1 MNPRVN
7 ENFRRQDA
15 TTAKKK
21 IGVRD
26 ARTLKFSLLGV
37 AGVLA
42 ANHFAVAGGLLPPW
56 GDPTDVPLPTWA
68 HSVAPKKAETD
79 VFAAPGRLDLK
90 RATTL
95 AGARL
100 PLYGSQRGAGCGG
113 RWLHVGL
120 SSWVCSDYVDLAP
133 EPPSDEVV
141 LASDGLPYRYYF
153 VGKSGASGYANL
165 VRAGEEAPDEDLDP
179 GFAVATTEERS
190 ERGQRW
196 VKTRHG
202 TWISTTELAAA
213 RPSSFHGE
221 DIGPAEAQRDLD
233 FAWVLPP
240 KINVYNA
247 PNFSGKVA
255 GTLTRREVVHVR
267 EEKATGG
274 AVAVRISDDGVAPA
288 RWVDRR
294 SLARPELASPPPEVS
309 GESERWIDVHLAS
322 QTLVAYEGK
331 SPIFATLVSTGTGRP
346 GTVGPAD
353 TSTHKGTFRIWVKLL
368 SSTMDNL
375 ESPDKLQ
382 EATSAVEGPRYSMED
397 VPYVQFFDKA
407 IAIHGVFWHDDFGK
421 VRSHGCVNVAPRDAA
436 RLFALT
442 SPKLTTGLSA
452 ILPARVE
459 LGTVVRVR

>member
-1 MNPRVN
+1 MTR
-7 ENFRRQDA
+7 A
-15 TTAKKK
+15 
-21 IGVRD
+21 
-26 ARTLKFSLLGV
+26 LLLVV
-37 AGVLA
+37 A
-42 ANHFAVAGGLLPPW
+42 AVGLMPPW

-95 AGARL
+95 AGAHL

-120 SSWVCSDYVDLAP
+120 SSWVCSDYVDLAA
-133 EPPSDEVV
+133 EPPSDDV
-141 LASDGLPYRYYF
+141 LLATDGLPYRYFF
-153 VGKSGASGYANL
+153 VGKRGASGYANL
-165 VRAGEEAPDEDLDP
+165 SRAGEEAPDEDLDP
-179 GFAVATTEERS
+179 GFAVATTEERA

-202 TWISTTELAAA
+202 TWLSTTELAAA

-221 DIGPAEAQRDLD
+221 DIGAGQAQRDLD
-233 FAWVLPP
+233 FAWVLPA

-247 PNFSGKVA
+247 PNFSGKAA
-255 GTLTRREVVHVR
+255 GTRARREIVHVR

-274 AVAVRISDDGVAPA
+274 AVAVRISDDGVVPA
-288 RWVDRR
+288 QWVDGR
-294 SLARPELASPPPEVS
+294 SLARPQVSSPPVEVS
-309 GESERWIDVHLAS
+309 GENERWIDVHLPS
-322 QTLVAYEGK
+322 QTLVVYEGK
-331 SPIFATLVSTGTGRP
+331 NPVFATLVSTGTGRP
-346 GTVGPAD
+346 GLVGPAD

-382 EATSAVEGPRYSMED
+382 EATPAVEGARYSMED